1 MLWGLFGKSKSD
13 NGIIS
18 KATVD
23 KQSVEVSESDYGYN
37 FTSSSFSS
45 LLGGEKGSRH
55 RSEIYQ
61 KWTDMESNPL
71 IGRALRIHVMGAL
84 SGDSV
89 TGRAIKI
96 RLKPDL
102 KDQKK
107 YIKLLDNMRHLEDI
121 FNRIDSAVAYNAI
134 AFGDA
139 YGRIYAEKGR
149 GVVAVNTDEMVRPS
163 VVQPFE
169 KMGQTVGY
177 VVSTKD
183 NNDSL
188 TTLQMARC
196 KMPRLTWTPQ
206 PSVVDKIYRSSIRED
221 SIAAQPVLP
230 AMAGGSILYNAEG
243 SYDNFNRALI
253 GMTAQRW
260 QDSIDEQIVGI
271 DMSHMTKDQQ
281 FLFKKS
287 IKEIF
292 LKSKM
297 LAQEAVTKN
306 KPVLSRVRHF
316 LPVSGEKQVTQILG
330 GTSQGRTPIDLEDVM
345 FHAKTLGGNLGVDLS
360 MLGFSDMLGGGLGD
374 GGAFRNSIQMAELS
388 GMVRS
393 AITDF
398 FFHIIDV
405 HTYHADKMVFDRH
418 NTPFE
423 IEIVGSVSALEKEK
437 EATRFDKMSSG
448 SVVISTLQQMK
459 DTGFDEKSA
468 QVFLVSQMGMDEEEA
483 KLYAKAVTAKTD
495 EDML

>member
-1 MLWGLFGKSKSD
+1 MLWGLFGKQSN
-13 NGIIS
+13 NGIIK

-23 KQSVEVSESDYGYN
+23 KQAVEVSESDYGYN

-55 RSEIYQ
+55 RLEIYQ

-84 SGDSV
+84 SGDSS
-89 TGRAIKI
+89 TGRAITIK
-96 RLKPDL
+96 LKPEL

-107 YIKLLDNMRHLEDI
+107 YIKMLESMKHLEDI
-121 FNRIDSAVAYNAI
+121 FNRIDSTVAYNAI

-139 YGRIYAEKGR
+139 YGRIYSEKGR
-149 GVVAVNTDEMVRPS
+149 GVVAVNVDEMVRPS

-196 KMPRLTWTPQ
+196 KMPRLTWVSQ
-206 PSVVDKIYRSSIRED
+206 PSVIEKIYRSSITED
-221 SIAAQPVLP
+221 SIDNQPVLP
-230 AMAGGSILYNAEG
+230 AMAGGSILYNAED

-271 DMSHMTKDQQ
+271 DMSSMTKDQQ
-281 FLFKKS
+281 YLFKKS

-292 LKSKM
+292 TKSKI
-297 LAQEAVTKN
+297 LAHESVAKN
-306 KPVLSRVRHF
+306 KPVLSRIRHF

-330 GTSQGRTPIDLEDVM
+330 GMSQGRTALDVEDVM
-345 FHAKTLGGNLGVDLS
+345 FHAKTLSGNMGIDIS
-360 MLGFSDMLGGGLGD
+360 MLGFSDLLGGGLGD

-405 HTYHADKMVFDRH
+405 HTYHSDGMVFDRH
-418 NTPFE
+418 NSPFE
-423 IEIVGSVSALEKEK
+423 IAITGSVSALEKEQ

-468 QVFLVSQMGMDEEEA
+468 EVFLINQMGMEEEEA
-483 KLYAKAVTAKTD
+483 KLYAKSVTASTEED
-495 EDML
+495 E